1 MPFDDLLGHLLG
13 EVAFGRLTRSR
24 RAQLIAR
31 LFFGCLGAGLGIA
44 GAIYMARYPQTTNAG
59 FHLSTV
65 ALFLFMACFWLFNA
79 GLGRRWKWP
88 AVGFALSLM
97 LMFVMRIAFGA

>member
-1 MPFDDLLGHLLG
+1 
-13 EVAFGRLTRSR
+13 
-24 RAQLIAR
+24 
-31 LFFGCLGAGLGIA
+31 
-44 GAIYMARYPQTTNAG
+44 
-59 FHLSTV
+59 V

-88 AVGFALSLM
+88 AIGFALSFI